1 MNSAVDQTTEWL
13 NARARHIETV
23 LERML
28 PAENAVPARL
38 HQAMRYAVLGGGKR
52 VRAALV
58 YAAGYACAAQQTG
71 MDALAFDSAQHP
83 QLDLALDLAA
93 SSVELVHAYSL
104 VHDDLPCMDD
114 DTLRRGKPTLHVKFD
129 EATALLAGDA
139 LQPLAFDWLAQMPV
153 EAALIVQ
160 ATQVLA
166 RAAGSL
172 GMAGGQAIDL
182 ESVGKTLSREELQC
196 MHVLKTG
203 ALLSASVR
211 LGGLAAAMTATQK
224 QSLEAYASA
233 MGLAFQVVDDV
244 LDVTADTAQLGKTPG
259 KDAAANK
266 PTYVSLMG
274 LAGAQNFA
282 QQLHAQ
288 ALKAIEPF
296 GRSADLLT
304 VLADFIVLRN
314 H

>member
-1 MNSAVDQTTEWL
+1 MNSAVLESSVWL
-13 NARARHIETV
+13 NERAHHIEQV
-23 LERML
+23 LERLL
-28 PAENAVPARL
+28 PASDAQPARL

-58 YAAGYACAAQQTG
+58 YAAGYACAA
-71 MDALAFDSAQHP
+71 HP
-83 QLDLALDLAA
+83 SPETERALDLAA
-93 SSVELVHAYSL
+93 AAVELVHAYSL

-114 DTLRRGKPTLHVKFD
+114 DTLRRGKPTLHVQFD

-139 LQPLAFDWLAQMPV
+139 LQPLAFDWLAQMPID
-153 EAALIVQ
+153 AARIVQ

-182 ESVGKTLSREELQC
+182 DSVGKTLSREALQT
-196 MHVLKTG
+196 MHLLKTG

-211 LGGLAAAMTATQK
+211 LGGLAAAVTSAQG
-224 QSLEAYASA
+224 QALEDYASA

-244 LDVTADTAQLGKTPG
+244 LDVTADSAQLGKTPG

-274 LAGAQNFA
+274 LEGAQLFA
-282 QQLHAQ
+282 RQLHEQ
-288 ALKAIEPF
+288 ARQAIVPL
-296 GRSADLLT
+296 GASGHLLAD
-304 VLADFIVLRN
+304 LADFIVLRN

>member
-1 MNSAVDQTTEWL
+1 MNVAVDQSVEWL
-13 NARARHIETV
+13 NARARHVEAV

-28 PAENAVPARL
+28 PAEGAVPARL

-58 YAAGYACAAQQTG
+58 YAAGYACAGQQI
-71 MDALAFDSAQHP
+71 ASNLSPDSPARRKH
-83 QLDLALDLAA
+83 LDLALDLAA

-139 LQPLAFDWLAQMPV
+139 LQPLAFDLLAQMPV
-153 EAALIVQ
+153 DAALIVQ

-182 ESVGKTLSREELQC
+182 ESVGKTLSREQLQC

-203 ALLSASVR
+203 ALLSASVT
-211 LGGLAAAMTATQK
+211 LGGLAAAMTPAQK
-224 QSLEAYASA
+224 HALDAYASA

-274 LAGAQNFA
+274 LQGAQDFA
-282 QQLHAQ
+282 GELHAQ
-288 ALKAIEPF
+288 ALEAIAPLGES
-296 GRSADLLT
+296 GELLAG
-304 VLADFIVLRN
+304 LADFIVLRN

>member
-1 MNSAVDQTTEWL
+1 MTAVDRSTEWL
-13 NARARHIETV
+13 NARARHVETV

-28 PAENAVPARL
+28 PKEDVTPARL

-52 VRAALV
+52 VRASLV
-58 YAAGYACAAQQTG
+58 YAAGYACAAQQAGLQANQVDVTL
-71 MDALAFDSAQHP
+71 DAPLNQ
-83 QLDLALDLAA
+83 ALDLAA

-153 EAALIVQ
+153 EATLIVQ

-182 ESVGKTLSREELQC
+182 ESVGKTLTRDELQC

-203 ALLSASVR
+203 ALLSASVT
-211 LGGLAAAMTATQK
+211 LGGLAAAMTLTQK

-266 PTYVSLMG
+266 PTYVSLLG
-274 LAGAQNFA
+274 LDGAKTFA
-282 QQLHAQ
+282 QQLHAR

-296 GRSADLLT
+296 GPSADLLMG
-304 VLADFIVLRN
+304 LADFIVLRN

>member
-1 MNSAVDQTTEWL
+1 MNIAVDPSTEWL

-28 PAENAVPARL
+28 PRSDAVPARL

-58 YAAGYACAAQQTG
+58 YAAGYACAGQQTG
-71 MDALAFDSAQHP
+71 VHTETLDSAKYA
-83 QLDLALDLAA
+83 QLNQALDLAA

-114 DTLRRGKPTLHVKFD
+114 DTLRRGKPTLHVQFD

-153 EAALIVQ
+153 DAALIVQ

-182 ESVGKTLSREELQC
+182 ESVGKTLTRDELQC

-203 ALLSASVR
+203 ALLSASVT
-211 LGGLAAAMTATQK
+211 LGGLAAAMTAAQK
-224 QSLEAYASA
+224 QSLEAYAGA

-274 LAGAQNFA
+274 LDGAQAFA
-282 QQLHAQ
+282 RQLHAQ

-296 GRSADLLT
+296 GPSAHLLT
-304 VLADFIVLRN
+304 NLADFIVLRN